1 MKKVSAVLTMLCALL
16 FACKPELETPTV
28 VTKSVEEITET
39 TANVVAEVVA
49 DGGAEVTERGVC
61 WNKEGNPE
69 ITNYCTTN
77 GSGLGVYTAALT
89 DLEPNTAYYVR
100 AYATNEKGTSYGEEK
115 SFMTK
120 EIEEPEEP
128 EEPEDPE
135 EPEEPEEPEMP
146 EIPVIT
152 TYDVTDITV
161 NSAVCGGE
169 IASEGDV
176 VIIAR
181 GVSYGTNPSPTIE
194 DNYTNDGVGTGTFTS
209 NIPNL
214 VPNTQYYIR
223 AYATDENGTYYGEEK
238 TFVTLEKLLPEVT
251 TSEVTDITLNSAVCG
266 GEVTFEG
273 NLEVT
278 VRGVCWSTE
287 QNPTI
292 EDNHTTDGAGIGSYI
307 SNLSNLSQN
316 TTYYVRAYATNEQ
329 GTNYGEEVVFSTEA
343 EETTG
348 TTNGH
353 EWVDLGLPSGV
364 KWATCNVGAS
374 LPGEYGDY
382 YAWGETET
390 KDSYDSYN
398 CSTMYVPM
406 DDISGNPQYDVA
418 RKEWGDSWRMPTYEE
433 QEELLNNCS
442 WELTTENGFN
452 GYKVTGPNGNSIF
465 LPAAGYRYG
474 TTLNFDGYY
483 GGYWSSKP
491 HDDGD
496 DSAFFL
502 CFDDKEQRINAY
514 YRSDGQSVRAVI
526 E

>member
-1 MKKVSAVLTMLCALL
+1 MTMLCALL
-16 FACKPELETPTV
+16 FACKPETEKPTV

-61 WNKEGNPE
+61 WSTEQNPTIEDNKT
-69 ITNYCTTN
+69 ID
-77 GSGLGVYTAALT
+77 GSGVGTFTSNLNNLAPQTT
-89 DLEPNTAYYVR
+89 YYVR

-115 SFMTK
+115 SFMTE

-128 EEPEDPE
+128 E
-135 EPEEPEEPEMP
+135 
-146 EIPVIT
+146 IPVVT
-152 TYDVTDITV
+152 TFEVTDITV

-169 IASEGDV
+169 ISSEGEV

-181 GVSYGTNPSPTIE
+181 GVCYGTN
-194 DNYTNDGVGTGTFTS
+194 
-209 NIPNL
+209 
-214 VPNTQYYIR
+214 
-223 AYATDENGTYYGEEK
+223 
-238 TFVTLEKLLPEVT
+238 
-251 TSEVTDITLNSAVCG
+251 
-266 GEVTFEG
+266 
-273 NLEVT
+273 
-278 VRGVCWSTE
+278 

-292 EDNHTTDGAGIGSYI
+292 EDNKTVDGNGVGIFTS
-307 SNLSNLSQN
+307 SLSNLASQ
-316 TTYYVRAYATNEQ
+316 TTYYVRAYATNEL
-329 GTNYGEEVVFSTEA
+329 GTSYGNEVAFSTEA
-343 EETTG
+343 EATTG

-353 EWVDLGLPSGV
+353 DWVDLGLPSGV

-382 YAWGETET
+382 YSWGETET
-390 KDSYDSYN
+390 KDSYDSNN

-433 QEELLNNCS
+433 QEELLNNCT

-474 TTLNFDGYY
+474 TMLNFDGYY
-483 GGYWSSKP
+483 GGYWNSKP
-491 HDDGD
+491 HDDGN